1 MPTRREA
8 LLMGASG
15 AVALTGCMETPED
28 DGNATDGDGEMDGNG
43 TGGAGDGGDGE
54 DGATDGDGED
64 GATDGDGSDDGGGAT
79 DGDVSA
85 SVSTEW
91 DADESTITVTLD
103 DMGDVDHV
111 DVRFSGEATAVG
123 RLNAEGDSV
132 VLAYDGFRVTGQA
145 ENTGFQEDIGE
156 ITLPTWGSEVTVR
169 ATAVSGDA
177 SSTVLDETQYLG
189 DQFVSAQVSHLFDD
203 AEDAVRVVLTA
214 MGTADRVEIQFRGD
228 VFATGVLHELND
240 EIRLTSGGVETLG
253 DAEATTEEGQFD
265 GAQDGD
271 QVRIK
276 AIAIRMAPDGSRIAA
291 QNIVTDKTG
300 SV

>member
-1 MPTRREA
+1 
-8 LLMGASG
+8 MGASG
-15 AVALTGCMETPED
+15 AVALSGCMETPEG
-28 DGNATDGDGEMDGNG
+28 DGNATDGDGAMDGND
-43 TGGAGDGGDGE
+43 TDGAMDGGDGE
-54 DGATDGDGED
+54 DA
-64 GATDGDGSDDGGGAT
+64 ATDGDGSDDGGGAT

-103 DMGDVDHV
+103 DMGDADHV

-177 SSTVLDETQYLG
+177 SSTVLAETQYLG

-203 AEDAVRVVLTA
+203 AEDAVRVVLSA

-240 EIRLTSGGVETLG
+240 ELRLTSGGVETLG
-253 DAEATTEEGQFD
+253 DAEVTTEEGQFD

-276 AIAIRMAPDGSRIAA
+276 AIAIRMTPDGSRVAA

-300 SV
+300 SI